1 MRANEHRASVPN
13 EIQLAQDIAM
23 KAAADIATQA
33 EFASLDAANPK
44 SLTDAAKRFDTIL
57 HYAERALG
65 ALNRVRT
72 R

>member
-1 MRANEHRASVPN
+1 MRADEHRASVPN

-23 KAAADIATQA
+23 KAASDIATQA
-33 EFASLDAANPK
+33 EFASLDAANPT
-44 SLTDAAKRFDTIL
+44 SLSDAAKRFDTIL

-65 ALNRVRT
+65 ALNRVRP

>member
-1 MRANEHRASVPN
+1 MRANEHRTTVPN

-65 ALNRVRT
+65 ALNRVRP